1 MNGNTI
7 ISSREEETR
16 SLVQNLD
23 SIISAAKMHFKPKKS
38 RSLSLRRG
46 KVDDS
51 VKFRIANQTI
61 PTVSEEPVKS
71 LGRWYD
77 ATLKDTKRG
86 AETKATSAE
95 GLEKIN
101 QCGLPGK
108 FKVWCLQFML
118 IPKLL
123 WPLLI
128 YDMHQ
133 QHTLKMSLLT
143 F

>member
-1 MNGNTI
+1 M
-7 ISSREEETR
+7 
-16 SLVQNLD
+16 Q
-23 SIISAAKMHFKPKKS
+23 FKPKKS

-86 AETKATSAE
+86 DETKATSAE

-101 QCGLPGK
+101 QCGLPES
-108 FKVWCLQFML
+108 
-118 IPKLL
+118 
-123 WPLLI
+123 
-128 YDMHQ
+128 
-133 QHTLKMSLLT
+133 LKYGASSLC
-143 F
+143 